1 MMKSMRKIIQQIAVI
16 AMILVLWQLGSY
28 FGWWSRFILPSPEKV
43 MATFGKMVID
53 GEIYGHIWASLQ
65 RIIIGFSFT
74 MVIAIPLGIVFGLN
88 KGLYAWFRP
97 VFEFMRNTP
106 PLALVPMLILWFG
119 IGEKSKIIL
128 IILASFFPVFLN
140 TQKGVS
146 SCDQK
151 LIEVGNV
158 FQMSPW
164 QRFYKIILPYSMTD
178 ILLGLK
184 LGIGY
189 TWRSI
194 IGAEMIAASS
204 GLGYLILDGQQLSRS
219 DVVIVG
225 IMVIGILGLL
235 SDYLFGCVVKW
246 ASRGRQI
253 NYE

>member
-1 MMKSMRKIIQQIAVI
+1 MKSMRKIVQQIAVI

-43 MATFGKMVID
+43 MGTFGKMVMD
-53 GEIYGHIWASLQ
+53 GVIYGHIWASLQ

-164 QRFYKIILPYSMTD
+164 QRFCKIILPYSMTD

-225 IMVIGILGLL
+225 IMVIGVLGLL
-235 SDYLFGCVVKW
+235 SDYLFGRIVKW

-253 NYE
+253 IYE